1 MRSLANPELQQR
13 MLEAGA
19 EPVGN
24 TPAQF
29 GAFIENDTRQWA
41 ALVKSIGLTLE

>member
-1 MRSLANPELQQR
+1 MVEQ
-13 MLEAGA
+13 GA

-29 GAFIENDTRQWA
+29 A
-41 ALVKSIGLTLE
+41 AYMESQIARLKRIAAAAGIKPE